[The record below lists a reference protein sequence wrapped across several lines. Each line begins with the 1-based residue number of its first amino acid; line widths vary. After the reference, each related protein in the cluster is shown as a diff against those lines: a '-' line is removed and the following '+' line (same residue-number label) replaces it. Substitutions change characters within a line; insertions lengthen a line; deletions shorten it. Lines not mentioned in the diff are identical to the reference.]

1 MFRPAGRGF
10 RKIVV
15 ATNIA
20 QMSITID
27 GILYVVDSCFVKQVW
42 FSPKT
47 HCDSLLITTVSQVGA
62 EQRAGRTCPGKC
74 QDVQV
79 LHLHPH

>member
-1 MFRPAGRGF
+1 M
-10 RKIVV
+10 V

-47 HCDSLLITTVSQVGA
+47 HCDSDSQQAGQVS
-62 EQRAGRTCPGKC
+62 

>member
-1 MFRPAGRGF
+1 M
-10 RKIVV
+10 V

-74 QDVQV
+74 LRMCRYCTCTRTRLLFRV
-79 LHLHPH
+79 